1 MHCTTLSTTGLTLWL
16 IIFEKSNQ
24 EFSTLL
30 RFSPEETQ
38 TREKRSKGTVAE
50 RGAVTR
56 RTKHAEDGGAEGI
69 SKQVHHSV

>member
-1 MHCTTLSTTGLTLWL
+1 MAAARALSMHCTTLSTTGLTLWL

-38 TREKRSKGTVAE
+38 TREKRSKGTVN
-50 RGAVTR
+50 
-56 RTKHAEDGGAEGI
+56 
-69 SKQVHHSV
+69 